1 VELGLAGRRAIVTG
15 ASRGIGA
22 ATARALAAEG
32 ARVALIGRDEALLH
46 QVAGE
51 CAACGPAGEVVTA
64 VGDLST
70 AEGVERTVGECI
82 AGLGGVDI
90 LVNNAGSSPP
100 GTIDDVTDEQWQ
112 SAFDLKVMGYLRC
125 MRAVL
130 PSMRAQHFGR
140 IVNVGGAAGLRAS
153 AGYTLAALN
162 AALVHLTRTTAEHV
176 GPDGITVVSLHPGP
190 TLTDRLRTMLARPAE
205 ASGLDVDE
213 FARQHIARELPLGR
227 VGTPEEVA
235 QMIVVLCSD
244 VAAFVTGGGVS
255 IDGGA
260 ARGVVGG

>member
-1 VELGLAGRRAIVTG
+1 MELGLAGRRAIVTG

-32 ARVALIGRDEALLH
+32 AQVALIGRDEDLLRA
-46 QVAGE
+46 VAGE
-51 CAACGPAGEVVTA
+51 CAVRDHVAVVA

-70 AEGVERTVGECI
+70 AAGVERTVGECI

-90 LVNNAGSSPP
+90 LVNNAGSSPV
-100 GTIDDVTDEQWQ
+100 GTIDDLTDEQWQ
-112 SAFDLKVMGYLRC
+112 SSFDLKVMGYLRC

-140 IVNVGGAAGLRAS
+140 IVNVGGAAGLRATS
-153 AGYTLAALN
+153 GYALAALN

-190 TLTDRLRTMLARPAE
+190 TFTDRLRTMLARPAA

-213 FARQHIARELPLGR
+213 FARQHVARELP
-227 VGTPEEVA
+227 
-235 QMIVVLCSD
+235 S
-244 VAAFVTGGGVS
+244 AAS
-255 IDGGA
+255 
-260 ARGVVGG
+260 ARPTRWRG